1 MFDYTGE
8 EEIDKVLE
16 EVHPDLVRGL
26 DIREIIPHLR
36 QKHLINRKEYAILLD
51 NTLSQEDKI
60 NKLILWIPDKGPNA
74 MTKFIQ
80 CLKDTR
86 SGTGHFG
93 LSVKVQKAVELVKEN
108 SKLSLFGKYNYNK
121 CIWRKNIP
129 IFAL

>member
-36 QKHLINRKEYAILLD
+36 QKHLINRKEYEILLD

-93 LSVKVQKAVELVKEN
+93 LSVKVQKVVELVKEN
-108 SKLSLFGKYNYNK
+108 SKFSLFGKYNY
-121 CIWRKNIP
+121 KN
-129 IFAL
+129 